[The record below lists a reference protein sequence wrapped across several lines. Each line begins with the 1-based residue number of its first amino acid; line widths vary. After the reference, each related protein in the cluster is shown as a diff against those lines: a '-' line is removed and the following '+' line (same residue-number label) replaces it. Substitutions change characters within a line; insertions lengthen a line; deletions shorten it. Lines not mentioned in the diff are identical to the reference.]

1 MSFMWCHG
9 GMYILTFHSTI
20 VWKIVGSSDQ
30 KSSIRTLASKCCV
43 SYKVVVARERCA
55 PGNDSISAQKKTLS
69 SWYLTLTCPR
79 LFNNGTCKQI
89 RRFLRRENF
98 EKVSTT
104 QANRN
109 QLRFWIIYAR
119 IPVFLKHLLSIC
131 CFSPAVEDAVVEL
144 QPWTAWGPIDD
155 TSKNYKQQAPE
166 KTTSWT
172 IPWLQ
177 LQIILHL

>member
-1 MSFMWCHG
+1 M
-9 GMYILTFHSTI
+9 
-20 VWKIVGSSDQ
+20 GSSDQ

-79 LFNNGTCKQI
+79 SYNNGTCKQI

-119 IPVFLKHLLSIC
+119 IPVFFKHLLSIC
-131 CFSPAVEDAVVEL
+131 CFSPAVEDAVVESSFEDNAKNL
-144 QPWTAWGPIDD
+144 EFPMLLTVKEDSGNLPVAVRAEQFSDGDGESDD
-155 TSKNYKQQAPE
+155 EQELY
-166 KTTSWT
+166 
-172 IPWLQ
+172 L
-177 LQIILHL
+177 